1 MSSFEV
7 TDSEVFKLWSDAKAL
22 LESAEL
28 DVVKGWK
35 GNAAASTRA
44 RKAFRLV
51 KKQLSAASKVSLAQ
65 DKERKASKKVDVV
78 Q

>member
-7 TDSEVFKLWSDAKAL
+7 TDNEVYKLWSDAKEL
-22 LESAEL
+22 LSSTEL
-28 DVVKGWK
+28 DLVKGCN

-51 KKQLSAASKVSLAQ
+51 KRTLSAASKLSLEQ
-65 DKERKASKKVDVV
+65 DKERKLTKKTES
-78 Q
+78 